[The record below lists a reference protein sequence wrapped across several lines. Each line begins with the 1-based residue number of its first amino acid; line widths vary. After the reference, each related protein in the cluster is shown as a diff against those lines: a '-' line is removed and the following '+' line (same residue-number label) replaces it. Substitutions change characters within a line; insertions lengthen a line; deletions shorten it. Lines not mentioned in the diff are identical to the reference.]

1 MECPHCRTGVH
12 ESWRHLS
19 HQNSSETQWTSRGEV
34 NTAITLRT
42 MACPECD
49 KLIVQLVRVRGGSA
63 RAHVV
68 YPLDAAERAAPQEVP
83 EQLRSD
89 YAEATAILSR
99 SPKASA
105 ALSRRIVQQV
115 LTDEGRYQKR
125 NLSEQIGDFVDDPTN
140 PSRLKGNINYLR
152 EIGNFAAH
160 PLKATNTGEVMPVE
174 PGEAEWALEVVDGL
188 FEFYFVGPARD
199 AERKRAFDERIKEAG
214 RRPVSGGQ

>member
-1 MECPHCRTGVH
+1 M
-12 ESWRHLS
+12 
-19 HQNSSETQWTSRGEV
+19 

-63 RAHVV
+63 RAYVV

-115 LTDEGRYQKR
+115 LSDKGGYRKE
-125 NLSEQIGDFVDDPTN
+125 NLSDQIQDFIEDATN
-140 PSRLKGNINYLR
+140 PPHVKDNLGYLR

-160 PLKATNTGEVMPVE
+160 PMKSTNTGEVITVE

-188 FEFYFVGPARD
+188 FDFYFVGPARD
-199 AERKRAFDERIKEAG
+199 AGRRRAFDERIEEAG